1 MTRMTVSQVLA
12 EANAAMVGPD
22 LDVTGALA
30 TLLSGVTA
38 ALPADAAA
46 VLVTTEG
53 SLEVLA
59 ATSHRVADIEVY
71 QAQVDEGPC
80 LDAISSAEAVSG
92 VGADELAGRWPVV
105 GPVIVRS
112 GYHSVQA
119 IPMTW
124 RGEAFGGLNIFRTDA
139 RGFEEQQAE
148 CRALADAMTMV
159 IVNSRLGGELLV
171 SGLRTALA
179 DRAVV
184 EQAKGALG
192 YVRSLD
198 MPAAFDALVELA
210 REEGV
215 PLGMA
220 ARRVMDRARTGAL
233 T

>member
-1 MTRMTVSQVLA
+1 MTRMTVSEVLA
-12 EANAAMVGPD
+12 GANAAIVGPD

-30 TLLSGVTA
+30 SLLTGVIG

-46 VLVTTEG
+46 VLVTSEG

-59 ATSHRVADIEVY
+59 ATSHRVADLEVY

-80 LDAISSAEAVSG
+80 LDAMRTGHEAHG
-92 VGADELAGRWPVV
+92 VGAEELVGRWPVA

-112 GYHSVQA
+112 GYQSVQA
-119 IPMTW
+119 IPLTW
-124 RGEAFGGLNIFRTDA
+124 RGEAYGGLNVFREDA
-139 RGFEEQQAE
+139 RGFEHQQVE
-148 CRALADAMTMV
+148 CQALGDAVTML
-159 IVNSRLGGELLV
+159 IVNARLDGELLV

-198 MPAAFDALVELA
+198 MPAAFDALVA
-210 REEGV
+210 ISREESV

-220 ARRVMDRARTGAL
+220 ARRVMERARTGAL